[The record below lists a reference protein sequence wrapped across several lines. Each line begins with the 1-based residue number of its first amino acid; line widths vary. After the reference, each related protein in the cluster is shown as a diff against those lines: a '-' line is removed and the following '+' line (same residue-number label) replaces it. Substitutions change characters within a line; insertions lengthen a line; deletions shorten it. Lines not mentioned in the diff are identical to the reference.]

1 MPNTVSFCG
10 PPDGRTTRPTGGLKV
25 WVWFSAMRACV
36 ECMSSSVSVC
46 AARLPSGMRVRAERW
61 HSAVRV
67 RAVRLFSSIYA
78 LAVHLCS
85 AVRMHTTRSFSFEIA
100 AAIVAFF
107 ITAARPGGDG

>member
-1 MPNTVSFCG
+1 
-10 PPDGRTTRPTGGLKV
+10 
-25 WVWFSAMRACV
+25 MRA
-36 ECMSSSVSVC
+36 
-46 AARLPSGMRVRAERW
+46 
-61 HSAVRV
+61 

-107 ITAARPGGDG
+107 ITAARPGGDGWTDYQTGICCLSPQNVITRILWAVV